1 VEELVKEGQ
10 VAPATG
16 VSLELASQ
24 AGLQLWSAPTRI
36 NREDTKEAETEEVT
50 SLAGLEL
57 WSATTQ
63 INLEESKEAEQD
75 EAGQVALVFEEALV
89 SEEPQAV
96 LPGGKKTGRHLHP
109 MRAIDLPL
117 HSMRMALPPVS

>member
-1 VEELVKEGQ
+1 M
-10 VAPATG
+10 APAAG

-24 AGLQLWSAPTRI
+24 AGMQLWSASMRI
-36 NREDTKEAETEEVT
+36 NREDTKEAETEEAA

-89 SEEPQAV
+89 SEEPQAG
-96 LPGGKKTGRHLHP
+96 LHGGKKTGRHLHP
-109 MRAIDLPL
+109 MRASILRQPWHACSVL
-117 HSMRMALPPVS
+117 YQTQYQ